1 MKQIVHI
8 ITRDKFTAGH
18 VNFMQKY
25 FPDYNQYFIIPDYYK
40 NGQEEVIIQSLKQVL
55 YCPDIKLIAF
65 RKGEY
70 RDILNH
76 VDKIIIEGV
85 FGIELALFF
94 WPKKLL
100 SRTFLQF
107 LGAISIA

>member
-25 FPDYNQYFIIPDYYK
+25 FPDYNQYFIISGYYI
-40 NGQEEVIIQSLKQVL
+40 NGQEDVMVQSLKQVL
-55 YCPDIKLIAF
+55 FCLDYKLVAF

-76 VDKIIIEGV
+76 ADKIIVEGV
-85 FGIELALFF
+85 FGIELPLFF

-107 LGAISIA
+107 WGAISIA